1 MTNLEIVENEVAER
15 GLLTEEECG
24 KIIGK
29 YGELPYKTYQE
40 WKYSGYQVKKGSKA
54 VIKTKLW
61 KKVKNKKKDED
72 NKEESKFIMVSA
84 SLFDSSQVEKIEKV
98 AQA

>member
-1 MTNLEIVENEVAER
+1 MTNLEIIASEVITRE
-15 GLLTEEECG
+15 LLTKEQVNEMLG
-24 KIIGK
+24 KFGM
-29 YGELPYKTYQE
+29 LPYMTYQE
-40 WKYSGYQVKKGSKA
+40 WKYKGYQVKKGSKA

-61 KKVKNKKKDED
+61 KKVKNRNKDED
-72 NKEESKFIMVSA
+72 NEESKFIMVSA

>member
-1 MTNLEIVENEVAER
+1 MTNLEIIASEVVTRE
-15 GLLTEEECG
+15 LLTKEQVNEMLEKFG
-24 KIIGK
+24 M
-29 YGELPYKTYQE
+29 LPYMTYQE
-40 WKYSGYQVKKGSKA
+40 WKYKGYQVKKGSKA

-98 AQA
+98 AKA

>member
-1 MTNLEIVENEVAER
+1 MTNLEIVANEVITRE
-15 GLLTEEECG
+15 LLTEQQVEE
-24 KIIGK
+24 IIGK
-29 YGELPYKTYQE
+29 FGALPYKTYQE

-61 KKVKNKKKDED
+61 KKVRNRKKDED

>member
-1 MTNLEIVENEVAER
+1 MTNLEIIASEVITRE
-15 GLLTEEECG
+15 LLTKEQVNEMLEKFG
-24 KIIGK
+24 M
-29 YGELPYKTYQE
+29 LPYMTYQE
-40 WKYSGYQVKKGSKA
+40 WKYKGYQVKKGSKA
-54 VIKTKLW
+54 IIKTKLW

-98 AQA
+98 AQV

>member
-1 MTNLEIVENEVAER
+1 MTNLEIIASEVITRE
-15 GLLTEEECG
+15 LLTKEQVNEMLEKFG
-24 KIIGK
+24 M
-29 YGELPYKTYQE
+29 LPYMTYQE
-40 WKYSGYQVKKGSKA
+40 WKYKGYQVKRGSKA

-72 NKEESKFIMVSA
+72 NEEESKFIMVSA

-98 AQA
+98 AKA